1 MRARHLAVAALAAA
15 ALAIAAWWALDQ
27 RAPADDAAGG
37 ELLPGLSARLPA
49 LEGLEVRGAGDRVLV
64 SLRRADGRW
73 EVLQRPGWP
82 ANEREISR
90 ALYRL
95 AGARRIEAKTN
106 DPARH
111 ARLGVEDVAAEDA
124 KGAELRLS
132 GGGEPLAVVIGNNHP
147 GLGGSY
153 ARVSGEAR
161 AWLLD
166 EDLTPARDPVAWL
179 DRRLADLPLA
189 RIERV
194 RVQPASG
201 PAFSLLRGEDG
212 FALEGRPAPA
222 MRNPDDGLATAGFAD
237 QLALDDVADDDG
249 SAATQVAS
257 FVAADGRELVVSA
270 WRDQRGTWA
279 RLSLSL
285 DEARAADWFTRAAEA
300 RRAAAAAEEA
310 EEAAD
315 AAADDAAGEGPSAAA
330 ADAAADVDADA
341 DANAGAAVDADR
353 AALDAEVAESLAAL
367 REDVAGWQARYA
379 GRRFLLPPHKAANLM
394 KVRADYLA
402 R

>member
-1 MRARHLAVAALAAA
+1 MHARHLALAALAAVG
-15 ALAIAAWWALDQ
+15 LAVAAWWALDG

-73 EVLQRPGWP
+73 EVRERPGWP

-95 AGARRIEAKTN
+95 AGARRIEAKTD

-111 ARLGVEDVAAEDA
+111 ARLGVEDVAAADA

-194 RVQPASG
+194 RLAPAKG
-201 PAFSLLRGEDG
+201 PAFALVRGEDG
-212 FALEGRPAPA
+212 FTLEGRPASA

-249 SAATQVAS
+249 TPATQVAT

-285 DEARAADWFTRAAEA
+285 DEARATDWFTRAAEA
-300 RRAAAAAEEA
+300 RRAAEEA
-310 EEAAD
+310 DDAADEADPASEAGDASEAGQGGEADDVARRAAIDAEAAD
-315 AAADDAAGEGPSAAA
+315 A
-330 ADAAADVDADA
+330 
-341 DANAGAAVDADR
+341 
-353 AALDAEVAESLAAL
+353 LAAL
-367 REDVAGWQARYA
+367 RTEVADWQARYA

-394 KVRADYLA
+394 KSRDDYLA
-402 R
+402 PR